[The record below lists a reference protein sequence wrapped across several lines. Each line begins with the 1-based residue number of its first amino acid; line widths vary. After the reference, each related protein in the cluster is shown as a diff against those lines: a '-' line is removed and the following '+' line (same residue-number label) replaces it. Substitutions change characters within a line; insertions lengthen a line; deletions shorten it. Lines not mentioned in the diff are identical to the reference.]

1 MYPNNESANLIR
13 PIKMVDDPLFIPVD
27 DWIPMN
33 ANEIVWKSAKGV
45 IVLPCSEYF
54 GMYNTA
60 IDYFDISI
68 KRCYNN
74 DDVRNHI
81 VHYLNYFTRFYD
93 EDRELIATYA
103 RIKYLIDIVKT
114 YDVDAFYDDINRY
127 ILHGSIAHKIQFMD
141 MQNYALNMNSYK
153 HNKSPNL
160 QYTDR
165 HASILYQISLYMV
178 AIIPLLT
185 HFAKANKV
193 DDIDSFLLESYD
205 LILNLYTDVN
215 IYAKLYETV
224 STTVHTQV
232 SKNQPLWDM
241 QDIRGINPRTHTIHT
256 IENIL
261 LNILPKYVY
270 NQNIVIFNYKSI
282 LSNIGYQVV
291 DIDYEFNFSSLST
304 SDRDE
309 DNNSEFDRFESYLTK
324 RDESLY
330 IMNKVNCEKTMF
342 ILERIYG
349 PFDVN
354 ELNFFVRNNTDENN
368 IFMINH
374 FQKAL
379 VFNIFYKYFGDPES
393 IKAINKEDY
402 IKLML
407 IGKKI
412 LQANHMV
419 ILPYILSSKV
429 IRINQRKNLNKKE
442 LTKLESS
449 PIYQEIR
456 IKYQNEKM
464 EKDIQQL
471 IATTLSSEFEILSYD
486 EPNLNG
492 RKIEMIPD
500 IVMEEICIMVASV

>member
-1 MYPNNESANLIR
+1 MQSNEQTNLTQ
-13 PIKMVDDPLFIPVD
+13 PIKMVDDPYFIPVD

-33 ANEIVWKSAKGV
+33 ENEIVWKSTRGA
-45 IVLPCSEYF
+45 IILPCSEYF

-74 DDVRNHI
+74 DDERNHI

-103 RIKYLIDIVKT
+103 RIKYLIDLVES
-114 YDVDAFYDDINRY
+114 YNVEAFYNDLNRY
-127 ILHGSIAHKIQFMD
+127 ILHGSIANKILFMD
-141 MQNYALNMNSYK
+141 RQNYSLNMNSYR

-165 HASILYQISLYMV
+165 HASILYQISLFMIT
-178 AIIPLLT
+178 IIPLLT
-185 HFAKANKV
+185 HFAKVKK
-193 DDIDSFLLESYD
+193 IDSIDPFLLQSYD
-205 LILNLYTDVN
+205 LILDLYQDVD

-224 STTVHTQV
+224 STTVNTQIT
-232 SKNQPLWDM
+232 KNQPLWNM

-261 LNILPKYVY
+261 LNIIPKYVY

-291 DIDYEFNFSSLST
+291 EIDYEYNFTSLS
-304 SDRDE
+304 SYERDE

-330 IMNKVNCEKTMF
+330 IMNKVNCERTMLDLEKT
-342 ILERIYG
+342 YG
-349 PFDVN
+349 PFDPE
-354 ELNFFVRNNTDENN
+354 ELNFFIRASTDENN
-368 IFMINH
+368 IFNINQ
-374 FQKAL
+374 FQKVL
-379 VFNIFYKYFGDPES
+379 IFNLFYKNFGDPES

-407 IGKKI
+407 IGKRI

-419 ILPYILSSKV
+419 IMPYVLSSKV
-429 IRINQRKNLNKKE
+429 IRINQRKTLNKKE
-442 LTKLESS
+442 LSKLESS
-449 PIYQEIR
+449 PVYNEIR
-456 IKYQNEKM
+456 NKYRNEKI
-464 EKDIQQL
+464 EKEIIQM
-471 IATTLSSEFEILSYD
+471 IATILSSEFEIVSYD
-486 EPNLNG
+486 EPNIHG
-492 RKIEMIPD
+492 RKIDLIPD
-500 IVMEEICIMVASV
+500 MIVEEVCMMVIGV